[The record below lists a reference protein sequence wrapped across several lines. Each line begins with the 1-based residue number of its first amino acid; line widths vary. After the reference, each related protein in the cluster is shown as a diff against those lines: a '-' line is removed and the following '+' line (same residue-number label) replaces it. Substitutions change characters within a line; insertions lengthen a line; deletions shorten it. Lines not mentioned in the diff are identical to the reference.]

1 MDAFFRDG
9 GVVDLNQ
16 VKKQAKAF
24 NIAESDAKN
33 WIYDEYVKAENPR
46 KMAEGGPTQK
56 ELEERRMLSATI
68 SLSISYLDELLI

>member
-33 WIYDEYVKAENPR
+33 WIYDEYVKQTR
-46 KMAEGGPTQK
+46 KMA
-56 ELEERRMLSATI
+56 
-68 SLSISYLDELLI
+68 